1 MDSNSRYDSLLNWSL
16 YVSVFPSSPSSSFCA
31 ASTYFAPSG
40 KTISTLD
47 LKIGWSLTNWTKI
60 QSSTSV
66 PIKMLHFFSTH
77 LATTI
82 VDKYSATN
90 VTIHFCFAIS
100 CPPPQSSQ
108 ERNLPC
114 LGNFFHNAHIHFP
127 CFFFFIFFPSVAQWN
142 TLVYYFSFSSL
153 NCPRLTVHK
162 HLMVSLSFLI
172 ITTNKA
178 KAIHGKCWGRF

>member
-1 MDSNSRYDSLLNWSL
+1 MDGNSRYDSLLNWSL

-40 KTISTLD
+40 ETISTLD

-90 VTIHFCFAIS
+90 VIIHFCFAIS
-100 CPPPQSSQ
+100 CPPLKVRKNSTY
-108 ERNLPC
+108 LVW
-114 LGNFFHNAHIHFP
+114 AT
-127 CFFFFIFFPSVAQWN
+127 FFITHTNIFRV
-142 TLVYYFSFSSL
+142 SFSSYFFHPWL
-153 NCPRLTVHK
+153 SEIPWYIIFLSVPSIVHDW
-162 HLMVSLSFLI
+162 LFTSI
-172 ITTNKA
+172 
-178 KAIHGKCWGRF
+178 WW